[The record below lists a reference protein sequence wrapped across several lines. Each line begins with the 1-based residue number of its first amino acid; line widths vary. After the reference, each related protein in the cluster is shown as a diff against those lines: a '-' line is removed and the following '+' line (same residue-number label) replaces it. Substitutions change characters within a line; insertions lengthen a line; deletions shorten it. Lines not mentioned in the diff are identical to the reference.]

1 MKPDTVVTAVLAMCL
16 LFLTWAIAQRAF
28 DEMAHL
34 QNGASGLDL
43 PAASIQHPTADKS
56 RIN

>member
-28 DEMAHL
+28 DEMTHL
-34 QNGASGLDL
+34 RGGASGLAS
-43 PAASIQHPTADKS
+43 PAVSNQHPAVD
-56 RIN
+56 

>member
-16 LFLTWAIAQRAF
+16 LFLTWAIAQRVF
-28 DEMAHL
+28 DEMTHL
-34 QNGASGLDL
+34 QDGASGLTL
-43 PAASIQHPTADKS
+43 PAVSIRHPTADKS